1 MTARQVYEAVLIELN
16 KSQAPNLLLE
26 DFNYFFNKAVDQYVN
41 RRYNLYDINQ
51 QTTDDVRV
59 LKSTV
64 TLEVNNDHSK
74 LHTGVTSKGSL
85 YQSVYEFDLPTDY
98 LHLLNCIC
106 EYKVLKPFKCYDANT
121 YVQFS
126 AERLTADSWSTVIN
140 NVYTRPTYKRP
151 YYYLHN
157 VNRDLLTTE
166 QTGDANKPK
175 DYTSHFYNGTYGN
188 AEPTTNTNIP
198 TDPYGPDVESVS
210 DSFGTTTGDNPQTIY
225 VSDSDD
231 NHYLNDKKTEG
242 GVSKVIDIGST
253 KQVNAVERVSQVR
266 YGNPGN
272 VRIEIRYGKDNT
284 LFELERIYVDYIKA
298 PQHIRLS
305 QEQLDLTE
313 DTSQMMEFPDY
324 VCQEIINELVHIVME
339 NGRDDRLNTHIPV
352 TQTIAN
358 PTQQQEQPQPVKRG

>member
-41 RRYNLYDINQ
+41 RRYNLYDMNQ

-74 LHTGVTSKGSL
+74 THTGVTSKGSL

-157 VNRDLLTTE
+157 VNRDLVNAGTTAE
-166 QTGDANKPK
+166 PNMV

-188 AEPTTNTNIP
+188 SEPTTNTSLP
-198 TDPYGPDVESVS
+198 TDPYGPDLKSVAKYNPDIK
-210 DSFGTTTGDNPQTIY
+210 DSNNM
-225 VSDSDD
+225 S
-231 NHYLNDKKTEG
+231 YLNDKASEG
-242 GVSKVIDIGST
+242 GVSKVIDIGDTTS
-253 KQVNAVERVSQVR
+253 VNAVERVSQVR

-352 TQTIAN
+352 TQTVAN
-358 PTQQQEQPQPVKRG
+358 PTQQQEQPQPSRRG